1 MVCCRVC
8 WCHFVNGGVNRW
20 CEFAAN
26 AQICVAQD
34 ALARAYFVGPKK
46 NKDKEIRTKQDEICL
61 PQKYRAVN

>member
-34 ALARAYFVGPKK
+34 ALARPYFVGPKK
-46 NKDKEIRTKQDEICL
+46 TKTKKFELNKM
-61 PQKYRAVN
+61 KYVYHKNIGQ

>member
-8 WCHFVNGGVNRW
+8 WCHFVDGGVNRW

-46 NKDKEIRTKQDEICL
+46 KQR
-61 PQKYRAVN
+61 QRNSN

>member
-1 MVCCRVC
+1 MD
-8 WCHFVNGGVNRW
+8 GGVNRW

-34 ALARAYFVGPKK
+34 ALARAYFVGPK